1 MNYIKIKKIVM
12 KNEDNSL
19 NINISPLSLR
29 FNINN
34 SLLKKKKKKQNNF
47 LKNEKETCRERR

>member
-1 MNYIKIKKIVM
+1 M

-34 SLLKKKKKKQNNF
+34 SLLKKKKKKLNNF
-47 LKNEKETCRERR
+47 LFNDMYI